1 MIKTLSTVEAEA
13 ITGLKRET
21 LAGYARRKLVRGSLV
36 GRRWR
41 LFADSLEELVRN
53 GSAIAEKSR

>member
-1 MIKTLSTVEAEA
+1 MIRTFSTIEAEA

-41 LFADSLEELVRN
+41 LFADSVEALVQN
-53 GSAIAEKSR
+53 GNAHTEKSR